1 MCRKAYGFKS
11 RLPHTSTKPRAS
23 HQKDFDLKIATQPR
37 DDHQVTLT
45 VEIEPQRM
53 EGAKH
58 RAARRISE
66 RTKIPGFRP
75 GKVPYDVA
83 LRYLGEEKI
92 AQEAL
97 DILLDEVYPEALK
110 EAEIDPSGPGSL
122 DKVESIDPPKF
133 ILTVPL
139 MPTIDLGEY
148 HSIRLPYDWKEPG
161 DDKVDEAIEE
171 LRRMYSKT
179 ETVERP
185 IQAGDFVLVNLKGVK
200 AKAAEGEVQ
209 LIDRPG
215 YPVFIRMDA
224 KEDEWPFA
232 GFSSELVGLNKDENK
247 TFDHKY
253 DKDFKD
259 ESLRGLTV
267 EFEVTVKMVRG
278 AILPELNDEFAK
290 MTGPFENLQALRDA
304 VRANLV
310 RQSKTDYDDAYFV
323 QLIDKIKEAATIKY
337 PPQMV
342 DHEIEHV
349 TEDLKARLAE
359 QGLDM
364 EAYLKSRQM
373 DEEKFTAEETKPVAI
388 RRLERSLIMEEVT
401 RAEKIVI
408 NEEMLNAVFQQT
420 WGEFRASDEFR
431 RAMRGKSNPPKRL
444 LDAVAMES
452 ANRAITQQT
461 LTRLKEIA
469 TGQAG
474 SAAEEKPKRAPAS
487 KKVVGAKTGGGTKK
501 PTPKK
506 ASPGKPAASP
516 KRKKSPA
523 K

>member
-1 MCRKAYGFKS
+1 
-11 RLPHTSTKPRAS
+11 
-23 HQKDFDLKIATQPR
+23 LKIETQPR

-45 VEIEPQRM
+45 VEIEAQRM

-92 AQEAL
+92 AQEAM
-97 DILLDEVYPEALK
+97 DILLDEIYPEALK
-110 EAEIDPSGPGSL
+110 EAKIDPSGPGSL

-133 ILTVPL
+133 VLTVPL
-139 MPTIDLGEY
+139 MPTIDLGNY
-148 HSIRLPYDWKEPG
+148 RAIRLPYAWKEPG

-185 IQAGDFVLVNLKGVK
+185 IQAGDFVLIDLKGVK
-200 AKAAEGEVQ
+200 AKADEGEAPV
-209 LIDRPG
+209 IDRPG
-215 YPVFIRMDA
+215 YPVFIRADA
-224 KEDEWPFA
+224 KEDEWPFP
-232 GFSSELVGLNKDENK
+232 GFSSELLGLGNGGNKSIS
-247 TFDHKY
+247 HKY
-253 DKDFKD
+253 EKDFKD
-259 ESLRGLTV
+259 ETLRGLTIN
-267 EFEVTVKMVRG
+267 FEANVKMVRG

-290 MTGPFENLQALRDA
+290 LTGPFANLQALRDA
-304 VRANLV
+304 VRANLI
-310 RQSKTDYDDAYFV
+310 RQSKADYDDAYFV
-323 QLIDKIKEAATIKY
+323 QLIDKIKEGASIKY

-349 TEDLKARLAE
+349 TQDLKARLAE

-373 DEEKFTAEETKPVAI
+373 DQEKFTAEETRPVAM

-401 RAEKIVI
+401 RAEKVEI
-408 NEEMLNAVFQQT
+408 NEEMLNTVFQQT
-420 WGEFRASDEFR
+420 WGEFRSSDEFS

-444 LDAVAMES
+444 MDAVAMES

-474 SAAEEKPKRAPAS
+474 GEAVEKPKKTAAG
-487 KKVVGAKTGGGTKK
+487 KKSTGTKPAGAARK
-501 PTPKK
+501 SPAKK
-506 ASPGKPAASP
+506 SSARSPATRPAAKKPAASS
-516 KRKKSPA
+516 KGKKA
-523 K
+523 ATK